1 MEVFLYKLEECAACA
16 KAKQLLES
24 QGHTVQEIMIDNPLL
39 EMGIQMLFND
49 KQVHAPI
56 AVIPNKGI
64 YILNT
69 EADQMFRLVSLE
81 PEEALLNER

>member
-1 MEVFLYKLEECAACA
+1 MEVFLYKLEECDACA
-16 KAKQLLES
+16 DALVTLEA
-24 QGHTVQEIMIDNPLL
+24 QGHTVQEIVIDNPLL
-39 EMGIQMLFND
+39 ELGIQMLFDN

-64 YILNT
+64 YIFNI